1 MNPPTMASRR
11 VWIGKLQRREQEEV
25 QSDILIR
32 PPYRDYVRVIKNKF
46 ALVVSIQKG
55 GLAKYGEETSG
66 LTCHPAKV
74 AII

>member
-55 GLAKYGEETSG
+55 VGKIWSG
-66 LTCHPAKV
+66 DIGFNLKSQ
-74 AII
+74 